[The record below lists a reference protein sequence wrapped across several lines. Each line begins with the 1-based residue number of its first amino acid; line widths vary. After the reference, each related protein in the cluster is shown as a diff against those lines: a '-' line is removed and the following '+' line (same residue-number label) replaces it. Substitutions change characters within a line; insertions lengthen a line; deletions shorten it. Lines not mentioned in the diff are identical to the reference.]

1 MKKGKLNRKKY
12 EIFFIFDHVLISY
25 FNHTQMNLTLSRLSA
40 PYHFAIK
47 NASGNTV
54 ETDASTDFGGGD
66 AALRPMELLLAG
78 LSSCSSIDV
87 VLLLKKMRQP
97 LIDIR
102 VYINAERRQNEIPSL
117 FEKIHLHFVLYGAL
131 DQEKAEKAI
140 DMSIDKYCSV
150 AKILEKTCAITWDFE
165 ILPA

>member
-1 MKKGKLNRKKY
+1 MKKDKLNRKKY
-12 EIFFIFDHVLISY
+12 EIFFIFDRVLNSY
-25 FNHTQMNLTLSRLSA
+25 YNHIRMNLTLSRLSA

-54 ETDASTDFGGGD
+54 ETDASTDIGGGD

-87 VLLLKKMRQP
+87 VLLLQKMRQP
-97 LIDIR
+97 LTDIR
-102 VYINAERRQNEIPSL
+102 VDIQAERRQNETPSL

-131 DQEKAEKAI
+131 DHEKAQKAI

-150 AKILEKTCAITWDFE
+150 AKILEKTCTITWDFE

>member
-1 MKKGKLNRKKY
+1 LKKGKLNRKKY
-12 EIFFIFDHVLISY
+12 EIFFIFDHDLISY
-25 FNHTQMNLTLSRLSA
+25 NNHAQMNLTLSRLSA

-54 ETDASTDFGGGD
+54 ETDASTDIGGGD

-87 VLLLKKMRQP
+87 VLLLQKMRQP

-102 VYINAERRQNEIPSL
+102 VDIKAERRENEIPSL

-131 DQEKAEKAI
+131 EHEKVEKAI

-150 AKILEKTCAITWDFE
+150 AKILEKTCTITWDFE

>member
-1 MKKGKLNRKKY
+1 
-12 EIFFIFDHVLISY
+12 
-25 FNHTQMNLTLSRLSA
+25 
-40 PYHFAIK
+40 
-47 NASGNTV
+47 V
-54 ETDASTDFGGGD
+54 ETDASTDIGGGD

-87 VLLLKKMRQP
+87 VLLLQKMRQP

-102 VYINAERRQNEIPSL
+102 VDIKAERRENEIPSL
-117 FEKIHLHFVLYGAL
+117 FEKIHLHFVLYGTL
-131 DQEKAEKAI
+131 EHEKVEKAI

-150 AKILEKTCAITWDFE
+150 AKILEKTCTITWDFE

>member
-12 EIFFIFDHVLISY
+12 EIFFIFDHDLISY
-25 FNHTQMNLTLSRLSA
+25 NIHAQMNLTLSRLSA

-54 ETDASTDFGGGD
+54 ETDASTDIGGGD

-78 LSSCSSIDV
+78 LSSCSSIDI
-87 VLLLKKMRQP
+87 VLLLQKMRQP

-102 VYINAERRQNEIPSL
+102 VDIKAERRENEIPSL
-117 FEKIHLHFVLYGAL
+117 FEKIHLHFVLYGTL
-131 DQEKAEKAI
+131 DHEKVEKAI

-150 AKILEKTCAITWDFE
+150 AKILEKTCTITWDFE